1 MTRVM
6 GILNTTP
13 DSFSDGGKYDDVA
26 GALEHARQLIAEGA
40 DIIDIGGESTR
51 PGADPVEPAEEQRRV
66 LPVIEA
72 LLAEDLPA
80 QLSLDT
86 RHPETARAVLQAAG
100 DQADELIIND
110 VSGLLTHPEMP
121 EVVAEFGCEVIITHN
136 RGDAKTMQE
145 RTEYRDL
152 LDEVSTELLQIRQR
166 YLDAGVVGDRIIL
179 DPGIGFA
186 KTHPQNWELVRNLAS
201 FTGLGNRV
209 LFGASRKGFLG
220 TLLTETDGSQRPAH
234 QRDTATAALSL
245 LAAQAGC
252 WAVRVHAPRP
262 TADALAVAAAV
273 AEA

>member
-1 MTRVM
+1 MTLVM

-13 DSFSDGGKYDDVA
+13 DSFSDGGKYDDAA
-26 GALEHARQLIAEGA
+26 GALKHARQLIAEGA
-40 DIIDIGGESTR
+40 QIIDIGGESTR
-51 PGADPVEPAEEQRRV
+51 PGSDPVEPAEEQRRV
-66 LPVIEA
+66 LPVIAA
-72 LLAEDLPA
+72 LLAEEFPA

-100 DQADELIIND
+100 DRSSGFIIND

-121 EVVAEFGCEVIITHN
+121 QVVAEFGCEVVITHN

-152 LDEVSTELLQIRQR
+152 LDEVSRELLEIRQR
-166 YLDAGVVGDRIIL
+166 YLDAGVVDDRIIL

-186 KTHPQNWELVRNLAS
+186 KTHPQNWELVRNLTS
-201 FTGLGNRV
+201 FTDLGNRV

-220 TLLTETDGSQRPAH
+220 TLLTGAGGSQRPADE
-234 QRDTATAALSL
+234 RDTATAALSL

-273 AEA
+273 A